1 VKALAGTVLLP
12 LEAIRMSLVSPQKF
26 VANPRIV
33 LREEYDDW
41 ALLFDA
47 DSGEI
52 FGLNPTGVFVWKLFD
67 GKHEIT
73 DVVEKLRKECEGVPD
88 TAVNEVDEF
97 ATDLVNRGFVGL
109 EK

>member
-1 VKALAGTVLLP
+1 
-12 LEAIRMSLVSPQKF
+12 MSLDSQKPI
-26 VANPRIV
+26 ANPKIV

-67 GKHEIT
+67 GEHEPG
-73 DVVEKLRKECEGVPD
+73 DVVAQLREKCDDVPE
-88 TAVNEVDEF
+88 TALTEVEEF
-97 ATDLVNRGFVGL
+97 AHDLANRGFVGF